1 MRFKGI
7 VFDLDGTLLDTLE
20 DIGDA
25 VNRTLDGQGF
35 PVHETDAYRFFIGD
49 GFLKL
54 MTRALPEHERAS
66 ETIDRCMEIFRSD
79 YGQHWARKTRLYPGI
94 ADMLDGLIDRGL
106 KLAVLSNKAHDL
118 TRTVVA
124 KLLPHWKFHA
134 VLGQRSGIPPKPD
147 PYGALE
153 IARNLDL
160 APSDFLYLGDSAVD
174 MKTAVAA
181 GMFPVGACWGFRPAE
196 ELKESGSKVLIDKP
210 MEIFDLLD

>member
-1 MRFKGI
+1 
-7 VFDLDGTLLDTLE
+7 
-20 DIGDA
+20 
-25 VNRTLDGQGF
+25 
-35 PVHETDAYRFFIGD
+35 
-49 GFLKL
+49 
-54 MTRALPEHERAS
+54 
-66 ETIDRCMEIFRSD
+66 
-79 YGQHWARKTRLYPGI
+79 
-94 ADMLDGLIDRGL
+94 
-106 KLAVLSNKAHDL
+106 
-118 TRTVVA
+118 
-124 KLLPHWKFHA
+124 LPHWKFHA